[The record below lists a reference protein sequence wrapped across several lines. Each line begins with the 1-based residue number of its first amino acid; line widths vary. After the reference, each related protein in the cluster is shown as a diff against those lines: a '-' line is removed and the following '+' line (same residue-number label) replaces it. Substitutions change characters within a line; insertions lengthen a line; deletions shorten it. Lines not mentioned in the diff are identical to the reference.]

1 MTKKNY
7 ELGLKIHKILLSK
20 HLENS
25 FIDDAINKWQDEI
38 YIQQLESKFTE
49 FVGLLGLNLADP
61 DLKQTPARV
70 VKFFLQELFYGLD
83 YHNFPDISSN
93 YNKFLYKSPL
103 ISKNITVNSTC
114 EHHFVAING
123 RAVVSYI
130 PDGKIVGLSKLNRIV
145 DFFAHRPQLQE
156 RLTQQIFVTL
166 QELLETNNVALAITA
181 THHCIVARGIQDAG
195 NEILTLE
202 LGGKFQTDEI
212 LKGSFY
218 QLATQV
224 KTTLV

>member
-1 MTKKNY
+1 MTTKNY
-7 ELGLKIHKILLSK
+7 ELGLKIHKLLLDK

-25 FIDDAINKWQDEI
+25 FISDVIDKWHDEPHLH
-38 YIQQLESKFTE
+38 QLETKFTE
-49 FVGLLGLNLADP
+49 FLSLLGLNLGDAE
-61 DLKQTPARV
+61 LKKTPKRV

-83 YHNFPDISSN
+83 YRNFPDISAN
-93 YNKFLYKSPL
+93 FNKFLYKSPL

-123 RAVVSYI
+123 MAIVTYI

-166 QELLETNNVALAITA
+166 QELLETDNVAIAINA

-202 LGGKFQTDEI
+202 LGGKFLADEV
-212 LKGSFY
+212 LKSSFY
-218 QLATQV
+218 QLATQM
-224 KTTLV
+224 KT